1 MYIDKIINKRSPSLI
16 LCLAGW
22 STSPEL
28 FRHLEVPEPA
38 VGHPAAQ
45 PCCGK
50 APRGRDLRLRRL
62 RHRLQPGYQPPCCG
76 QPLRQ
81 VHRRR
86 VCPVVQVDHI
96 LPANAKRPRSPVFPA
111 GGGAAFC
118 GKFRRSAASGTTP
131 RRRGWSRKRL
141 R

>member
-1 MYIDKIINKRSPSLI
+1 MFVQRAPFLSVSLSGASCQI
-16 LCLAGW
+16 
-22 STSPEL
+22 S
-28 FRHLEVPEPA
+28 
-38 VGHPAAQ
+38 
-45 PCCGK
+45 
-50 APRGRDLRLRRL
+50 
-62 RHRLQPGYQPPCCG
+62 G

-118 GKFRRSAASGTTP
+118 RKFRRSAASGTTP
-131 RRRGWSRKRL
+131 RRREWSRKRL